1 MLVRFGANQGIP
13 SFWKMLCVK
22 RKTTQQETAAES
34 TPHAVIGAA
43 QQMPVG
49 PHIGADQTTS
59 LLVVMIF
66 FCALRFFLDK
76 MPPYARVN

>member
-1 MLVRFGANQGIP
+1 
-13 SFWKMLCVK
+13 MLCVK